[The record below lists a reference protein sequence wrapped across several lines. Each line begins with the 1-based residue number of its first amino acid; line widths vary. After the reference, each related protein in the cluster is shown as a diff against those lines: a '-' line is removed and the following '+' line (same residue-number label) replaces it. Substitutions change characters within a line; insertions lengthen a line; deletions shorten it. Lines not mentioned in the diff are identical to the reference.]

1 MQYNGN
7 NIAKFQINQQH
18 IVPEQ
23 ALDCRPILKLSQLV
37 QLLLIFCDYLLLQAK
52 WKQEHIQMI

>member
-7 NIAKFQINQQH
+7 NIAKFQVKQQH

-23 ALDCRPILKLSQLV
+23 ALDCRPILKLSQ
-37 QLLLIFCDYLLLQAK
+37 
-52 WKQEHIQMI
+52 